1 MRRNYIAN
9 VFGHAAVRCF
19 FAFALAGLVAS
30 VALAG
35 TVSGTVTNGTTGKAA
50 DGVEVILIQLQGT
63 MQPVANTKTDAQGHY
78 QLTNDIL
85 GTAPML
91 LRAVY
96 RGVNYHEPVPPG
108 TTNVN
113 MQVFEPT
120 DKTSAINVTAHFIV
134 LQPNGTDLTVG
145 EEFNIANNTNPPVA
159 YYRSGGSFLFKLPK
173 DAQIT
178 DVSAGIA
185 SGMPVIQTPVDKGNG
200 LQSIDYPFRPGDS
213 EVRIT
218 YHVPYPSNQTTLQTA
233 SPYAAN
239 QVGYAAP
246 PTLHVDAAGFTP
258 GGTAQGY
265 NLYLRQSVPANAELS
280 VSVSGTAPP
289 PSNADNS
296 AAGVDNSQ
304 SASASSGSNATA
316 SSITTLPARLDS
328 LKWILVAGFA
338 VIFALGAVF
347 IVRRPQPALAGG
359 EASMPPPTPT
369 VPAAPAPAAPKVSA
383 PPPTAQRDIRSVSDL
398 DSAVVGSLD
407 QLKDALF
414 RLELRHQ
421 AGTISA
427 DDYARERQRIDQ
439 KLRDLVQG

>member
-1 MRRNYIAN
+1 MTNWSGR
-9 VFGHAAVRCF
+9 AAARYCL
-19 FAFALAGLVAS
+19 AFALAALFAS

-78 QLTNDIL
+78 QLNNDVL

-96 RGVNYHEPVPPG
+96 RGVNYHEPVPVG
-108 TTNVN
+108 TTSVN
-113 MQVFEPT
+113 LQVFEPT

-134 LQPNGTDLTVG
+134 LQPNGTSLTVG

-200 LQSIDYPFRPGDS
+200 LQAIDYPFRPGDS

-218 YHVPYPSNQTTLQTA
+218 YHVPYPGNQTTLQTV

-246 PTLHVDAAGFTP
+246 PTLHVDAAGFAP

-280 VSVSGTAPP
+280 ASVSGTAPP
-289 PSNADNS
+289 PANADNS
-296 AAGVDNSQ
+296 TPGADNSQ
-304 SASASSGSNATA
+304 NPSVNSHVDSGDTSTAT
-316 SSITTLPARLDS
+316 SITTLPARLDS
-328 LKWILVAGFA
+328 LKWIVVAGFA
-338 VIFALGAVF
+338 AIFALGAVF
-347 IVRRPQPALAGG
+347 IVRRPQPVLAGG
-359 EASMPPPTPT
+359 EAAVSP
-369 VPAAPAPAAPKVSA
+369 VPVVPAPAAPKPSA
-383 PPPTAQRDIRSVSDL
+383 PAPAAQPAIQSVNDL
-398 DSAVVGSLD
+398 DNAVSGSLD

>member
-1 MRRNYIAN
+1 MIDNSIAN
-9 VFGHAAVRCF
+9 VFGRAAARCLL
-19 FAFALAGLVAS
+19 AFALVGVVAC
-30 VALAG
+30 VALGG

-50 DGVEVILIQLQGT
+50 EGVEVILIQLQGT

-108 TTNVN
+108 TTSVN

-120 DKTSAINVTAHFIV
+120 DKASAINVTAHFIV

-159 YYRSGGSFLFKLPK
+159 YYRSAGSFLFKLPK
-173 DAQIT
+173 GAQIT

-185 SGMPVIQTPVDKGNG
+185 SGMPVIQAPVDKGNG

-218 YHVPYPSNQTTLQTA
+218 YHVPYPSNQTTLQTV

-280 VSVSGTAPP
+280 ASVSGTAPP

-296 AAGVDNSQ
+296 SAGADNSQ
-304 SASASSGSNATA
+304 SASSSSGDTGATA
-316 SSITTLPARLDS
+316 ASAGITTLPARLDS

-338 VIFALGAVF
+338 AIFALGAVL
-347 IVRRPQPALAGG
+347 IVRRPQPVLAGA
-359 EASMPPPTPT
+359 EAAVPTPAPPI
-369 VPAAPAPAAPKVSA
+369 PAAAAPEPNA
-383 PPPTAQRDIRSVSDL
+383 PPPATQRDIRSVSDL
-398 DSAVVGSLD
+398 DSVVTGSLD

>member
-1 MRRNYIAN
+1 MRRNCIAT
-9 VFGHAAVRCF
+9 VLRRAATTLFLASLLPCCLAS
-19 FAFALAGLVAS
+19 FAF
-30 VALAG
+30 AG
-35 TVSGTVTNGTTGKAA
+35 TVSGTVTNGTTNKPAA
-50 DGVEVILIQLQGT
+50 DVQVILIQLQGT

-78 QLTNDIL
+78 QLTNDVL

-96 RGVNYHEPVPPG
+96 RGVNYHEPVPVG
-108 TTNVN
+108 TTSVN

-120 DKTSAINVTAHFIV
+120 DKTSAISVTAHFIV

-173 DAQIT
+173 DAQVT
-178 DVSAGIA
+178 DVSAGIS

-200 LQSIDYPFRPGDS
+200 MQAIDYPFRPGDS
-213 EVRIT
+213 EVRIS
-218 YHVPYPSNQTTLQTA
+218 YHVPYPSNQTTLQTI

-280 VSVSGTAPP
+280 ASVSGTAPP

-296 AAGVDNSQ
+296 AAGAGNSQ
-304 SASASSGSNATA
+304 GATSSSSSGDTAASA
-316 SSITTLPARLDS
+316 SITTLPARLDS

-338 VIFALGAVF
+338 AIFALGAVF
-347 IVRRPQPALAGG
+347 IVRKPQPVLAGA
-359 EASMPPPTPT
+359 EAATPP
-369 VPAAPAPAAPKVSA
+369 VPAVAPPAPPKATAA
-383 PPPTAQRDIRSVSDL
+383 PPTAPPRDVRSVSDL
-398 DSAVVGSLD
+398 DNAISGSLD

-439 KLRDLVQG
+439 KLRELVQG